1 MRFIWIT
8 FVKDWRRRWRN
19 PLEILVWV
27 GIPLI
32 VGLLIALAFG
42 GKGGPRPQAHVLVA
56 DRDDS
61 FLSGLLVG
69 AMSQEA
75 AGGFIRAERVD
86 ERDGRARMER
96 GEATALVVIPE
107 GFSRA
112 VLREE
117 PAVLALV
124 TNPSKPILPGMV
136 EEGLSIFVDGMF
148 YVHRLVG
155 EDLRGF
161 ADGPPAGAGTFDDAT
176 IAAFSTKMN
185 RLAAELEGY
194 LSPPILRL
202 ETSVDRKEGNDL
214 PIGLLLLP
222 SILFMAILFM
232 AQGMSDDVWEEK
244 ARRTLRRVIYS
255 PQSVSA
261 FLVGKTLTA
270 AAFVF
275 VLSVV
280 ALSVGYG
287 YLRMNP
293 GTLPAA
299 VLWAT
304 LSGTMLAAA
313 MTTLQVFAS
322 SQRAG
327 NLASLAIVF
336 PLMMVGGSF
345 FPFETM
351 PPWMADIG
359 KRTPNGWALQ
369 QLKEIVSGRADAAD
383 LAAPAVLVA
392 AVIVVLLWTCS
403 RRLKGGFAQG

>member
-56 DRDDS
+56 DSDES

-124 TNPSKPILPGMV
+124 TNPSKTILPGMV

-161 ADGPPAGAGTFDDAT
+161 ADGPPAGAGTFPDES

-275 VLSVV
+275 VVSVV

-287 YLRMNP
+287 YLRLNP
-293 GTLPAA
+293 ATMPAA

-313 MTTLQVFAS
+313 MTTLQLFAT

-327 NLASLAIVF
+327 NMAS
-336 PLMMVGGSF
+336 
-345 FPFETM
+345 
-351 PPWMADIG
+351 PW
-359 KRTPNGWALQ
+359 PSSSL
-369 QLKEIVSGRADAAD
+369 
-383 LAAPAVLVA
+383 
-392 AVIVVLLWTCS
+392 
-403 RRLKGGFAQG
+403 